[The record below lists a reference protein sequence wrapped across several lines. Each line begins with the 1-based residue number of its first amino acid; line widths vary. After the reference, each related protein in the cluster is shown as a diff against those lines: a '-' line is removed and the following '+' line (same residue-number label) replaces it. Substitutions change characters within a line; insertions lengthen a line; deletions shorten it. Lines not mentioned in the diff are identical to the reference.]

1 MTRNFIFNLFSFLSG
16 SHQKLPSVAQEL
28 QFCDADSPAPMT
40 HGDEQRSHPADITSD
55 DSHKMDLDTSL
66 CTQSTS
72 SCVRQTLFRDD
83 TEISTQDAG
92 YDTNSLT
99 SQEMGFNSRNNFTNH
114 DTEML
119 SVTNQ
124 DTGFQSGSSSCNSL
138 TSGLVVHSDLTNQF
152 CQLPV
157 AGGDIDTTFSDEHDD
172 SAHPRRMSL
181 SLDDDVV
188 YRARK
193 LLGRPPGGAM
203 EKMTSKSVILSEVSG
218 VHDPLRVSKYFA
230 PWLTPKLFCAF

>member
-1 MTRNFIFNLFSFLSG
+1 MTQKFNNFFSA

-40 HGDEQRSHPADITSD
+40 YGDERRSHPADITSD
-55 DSHKMDLDTSL
+55 DAHKMDLDTSL

-72 SCVRQTLFRDD
+72 SVRQTLFRDD

-99 SQEMGFNSRNNFTNH
+99 GQEMGFHSRNLTSH
-114 DTEML
+114 DAEML
-119 SVTNQ
+119 SVTNH
-124 DTGFQSGSSSCNSL
+124 DTGFQSGSSSSSSL

-157 AGGDIDTTFSDEHDD
+157 ACGDIDTTFSEPDD
-172 SAHPRRMSL
+172 SVRPRRMSL
-181 SLDDDVV
+181 SLDDDIL
-188 YRARK
+188 YRARR
-193 LLGRPPGGAM
+193 LLGKPPDGATA
-203 EKMTSKSVILSEVSG
+203 EKMSSKSVILNDFGTVSEEQ
-218 VHDPLRVSKYFA
+218 LRVSKYFV
-230 PWLTPKLFCAF
+230 PSPSPRCK

>member
-1 MTRNFIFNLFSFLSG
+1 
-16 SHQKLPSVAQEL
+16 
-28 QFCDADSPAPMT
+28 MT
-40 HGDEQRSHPADITSD
+40 HSDEQHSHPADITSD
-55 DSHKMDLDTSL
+55 DAHKMDLDTSL

-83 TEISTQDAG
+83 TEISTQDTG
-92 YDTNSLT
+92 YDTNSQT
-99 SQEMGFNSRNNFTNH
+99 SQEMGFHSRNNFTNH

-138 TSGLVVHSDLTNQF
+138 TSGLIVHSDLTNQF

-157 AGGDIDTTFSDEHDD
+157 AGGDIDTTFSDEPDD
-172 SAHPRRMSL
+172 SSHPRRMSL

-193 LLGRPPGGAM
+193 LLSRPPGGAR
-203 EKMTSKSVILSEVSG
+203 ERVASKSVILNEVSG
-218 VHDPLRVSKYFA
+218 VHDPLSVSEYSAPGLSPQCQGSCRKFA
-230 PWLTPKLFCAF
+230 NS